1 MHILKSSLFGWLL
14 LFCCTLD
21 SLCAET
27 AVVSISNRETTYNGS
42 PQGVTVETTP
52 QGIPVQV
59 LYNGSAELP
68 TYVGNYS
75 VTATITDPIYEGS
88 ATANFEIK
96 KLQVPLQI
104 GNLQQTFNGR
114 YLPVSISV
122 PDGQGIPLNLV
133 PAYLE
138 VSHSNPNRRVG
149 YARSEGTT
157 NYETTNEQR
166 SQFGGTQNPP
176 GPTYA
181 GNDMVEVSYD
191 DGNVACT
198 ASATLVVAKGQLSD
212 FLRVSQNQAFDY
224 GAYGWPSIGIEVNPA
239 YIPSGAAIDFG
250 GSYYWMRSSIGFY
263 SVISFMYSGDWNYGY
278 LMSSGSSYL
287 GGHGF
292 DSYSGYSATLRSDGS
307 PLTGSPHGG
316 EGNGYTYTFSIYST
330 DSNLEGSL
338 SVPFGIRQASFPVQV
353 SSLSYEFDGNYWPL
367 SVTSSVGYGQSR
379 PMAVYVWC
387 NWQNWVSIGGYND
400 SYRGILYPDYSNSSY
415 SPNGGNQ
422 PILPPGNWSIR
433 VVPAGPDENSFDG
446 TGYGTV
452 NISKK
457 SISFQIDSSGGILQ
471 QTNGS
476 ANVPVT
482 LTGVVLYDQYGR
494 SIPAGPQSYYVGNS
508 PSYYNTGTNPPNI
521 QVVYQN
527 NLSYAETVVEY
538 QVPSYAI
545 PAYNHSGTAMVGDLI
560 YTPVESQPLPPGEY
574 SIRVESYGLGYNS
587 SSGDGSNFL
596 DYFNIINGGQGPSS
610 PVLATL
616 QVLPTHVAPEITSQP
631 TASAIV
637 FGQSLSASVLAGGS
651 ASYNG
656 TQVEGVFSYAN
667 PQNQPSVGESTQEVT
682 FTPNDTGA
690 YLVVTTSIPVLVE
703 KATPLIS
710 ETPSAQVMKYG
721 QELSASALSGGLAS
735 VFGSF
740 AFSNPAFAPPLGNS
754 VQSIVFTPSDSG
766 NYTSVGAN
774 VTVVVLAPQSDE
786 DSDGLPNLLEYF
798 MGLNPMATDYTPQQA
813 VIIGSN
819 LTLNYRR
826 SKAISGTFGQ
836 VEWTTSLSAN
846 ATWSSANV
854 TDSLLIDQGAYES
867 RRATVPIL
875 PGESKKFLRLRVSP
889 Q

>member
-1 MHILKSSLFGWLL
+1 VKTLKSLILGLL
-14 LFCCTLD
+14 LLSIWAQD
-21 SLCAET
+21 SLCAEA
-27 AVVSISNRETTYNGS
+27 AVVTISNLQTTYNGS

-52 QGIPVQV
+52 KGILVQV
-59 LYNGSAELP
+59 SYNGYAESLP
-68 TYVGNYS
+68 SNAGNYS
-75 VTATITDPIYEGS
+75 VTATITDPNYEGS

-122 PDGQGIPLNLV
+122 PDGQNIPLDLI

-138 VSHSNPNRRVG
+138 VSYSPYSGYGATVG
-149 YARSEGTT
+149 YSRSDGNTYVPNNQTSLPLSNAGTHW
-157 NYETTNEQR
+157 
-166 SQFGGTQNPP
+166 
-176 GPTYA
+176 
-181 GNDMVEVSYD
+181 VWVSYD

-224 GAYGWPSIGIEVNPA
+224 GAYGWPSIYGIEVNPA

-433 VVPAGPDENSFDG
+433 VDPAGPDDNSFDG

-482 LTGVVLYDQYGR
+482 LSGVVLYDQYGR
-494 SIPAGPQSYYVGNS
+494 SISAGPQSYYVGNS
-508 PSYYNTGTNPPNI
+508 PYGSSSYRNTGTNPPNI
-521 QVVYQN
+521 QVSYRN
-527 NLSYAETVVEY
+527 NVSGAVTQVEY
-538 QVPSYAI
+538 QVSSAWI
-545 PAYNHSGTAMVGDLI
+545 PQYNNSGMAMVGDLV
-560 YTPVESQPLPPGEY
+560 YTPVENQPLPPGGY
-574 SIRVESYGLGYNS
+574 DIRVESYGLGYNS

-596 DYFNIINGGQGPSS
+596 DYFNIINGGHPYS
-610 PVLATL
+610 PTLATL

-667 PQNQPSVGESTQEVT
+667 PQNQPSAGESTQEVT

-735 VFGSF
+735 VPGSF

-754 VQSIVFTPSDSG
+754 VQSIVFIPSDSG

-774 VTVVVLAPQSDE
+774 VTVTVLDPQSDE

-798 MGLNPMATDYTPQQA
+798 MGLNPTATDYTPQQA

-854 TDSLLIDQGAYES
+854 TDSLLIDQGAHES